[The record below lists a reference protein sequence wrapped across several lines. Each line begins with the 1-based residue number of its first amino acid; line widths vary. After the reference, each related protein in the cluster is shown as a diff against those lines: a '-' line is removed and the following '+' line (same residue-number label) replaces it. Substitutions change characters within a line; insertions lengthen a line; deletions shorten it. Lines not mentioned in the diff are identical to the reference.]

1 MATIISIIISI
12 SLILFSF
19 ILIKLSQ
26 KNKTDEEKYS
36 IDRYAGKW
44 KKHDRRIARKSNQLS
59 VYRR

>member
-26 KNKTDEEKYS
+26 KNKTDEEKYLED
-36 IDRYAGKW
+36 IIQMEYLKNYRLTHC
-44 KKHDRRIARKSNQLS
+44 KK
-59 VYRR
+59 